1 MKQCDIDEAV
11 RRITI
16 KLRFLYGKPKSC
28 LLKPSVVVRKQTM
41 TIPSKPVT
49 MPPFKRAIANYQ
61 TPKLNDTTTRN
72 VAILAS
78 TVGQSKPVSQPKPIS
93 QPKLVEPK
101 PDTIPPFKRSINYQ
115 TPRLNDTTARN
126 VAILASTVGQPKP
139 VSQPKPV
146 EPKPVEPK
154 PVEPKPVEPK
164 PVEPKPVEPK
174 PVPAIE
180 DTRRYNFLNS
190 TSNAFTS
197 NVINAIDF
205 YIKEDRNNI
214 NDEFLKQVQTETD
227 KERLKL
233 IRDFETLLEHLESKN
248 LQYDDIFKNTE
259 NSIKDLKDF
268 EEALKKKYEEIRTI
282 ILHNKNSKNN
292 ETNQA
297 LKEVEEVEEDEFF
310 DTSEE

>member
-28 LLKPSVVVRKQTM
+28 LQKPSVVVRKQTM
-41 TIPSKPVT
+41 TIPSKPDT
-49 MPPFKRAIANYQ
+49 IPPFKRAIANYQ
-61 TPKLNDTTTRN
+61 TPRLNDTTTRN

-78 TVGQSKPVSQPKPIS
+78 TVGQPNPVSQPK
-93 QPKLVEPK
+93 L
-101 PDTIPPFKRSINYQ
+101 
-115 TPRLNDTTARN
+115 
-126 VAILASTVGQPKP
+126 

-174 PVPAIE
+174 PDEPKPDEPKPVPAIEPKPTPTIE

-190 TSNAFTS
+190 TSIAFTS

-205 YIKEDRNNI
+205 SIKDDRSNI

-233 IRDFETLLEHLESKN
+233 IRDFETLLEHLKSKN
-248 LQYDDIFKNTE
+248 LQYDEIFKNTE

-297 LKEVEEVEEDEFF
+297 LKEMEEEDEFF
-310 DTSEE
+310 DTSEEEEE

>member
-41 TIPSKPVT
+41 TMPSKPVT

-61 TPKLNDTTTRN
+61 TPRLNDTTTRN

-78 TVGQSKPVSQPKPIS
+78 TVGQPKP
-93 QPKLVEPK
+93 VEPK
-101 PDTIPPFKRSINYQ
+101 P
-115 TPRLNDTTARN
+115 
-126 VAILASTVGQPKP
+126 VEPKP
-139 VSQPKPV
+139 VEPKPVEPKPV

-190 TSNAFTS
+190 TRNAFTS

-205 YIKEDRNNI
+205 SIKEDRNNI

-297 LKEVEEVEEDEFF
+297 LKEVEEVEEEEFF
-310 DTSEE
+310 DTSEEEEE